1 MTDKP
6 RDSDPQPTSDTRM
19 SSDAQPLEEWTT
31 PAGNRIRLWSGDA
44 WLART
49 GQGNHATLSTRPL
62 RTPAPAP
69 ALDLEDGGS
78 TATQPELAE
87 NG

>member
-1 MTDKP
+1 M
-6 RDSDPQPTSDTRM
+6 SDTSM

-31 PAGNRIRLWSGDA
+31 PAGNRIRVWSGDA

-49 GQGNHATLSTRPL
+49 GQGNHATLSTPPS
-62 RTPAPAP
+62 TMPAPP
-69 ALDLEDGGS
+69 S
-78 TATQPELAE
+78 TALEPDEADPPTTQPELAD